1 MISNA
6 CWRKVCF
13 QEVSLPKQKQHG
25 AINDCKFQWKI
36 IVRGRA
42 KTMNWNSPPRG
53 EADTYAASVCE
64 CAWKSA
70 TCERLWSKITSN
82 KTIPSYT
89 YFREYS
95 TYKTVDKMC
104 KNTKKTQEKTRNK
117 QNHLWF
123 PWENRC
129 VFLSFSN
136 WCGVSQGDV
145 VVRNICQKWM
155 DLNGFD

>member
-1 MISNA
+1 MIMISNA

-104 KNTKKTQEKTRNK
+104 KNTKKNARKNKKQTNKIICGSHEKIV
-117 QNHLWF
+117 
-123 PWENRC
+123 
-129 VFLSFSN
+129 VFFYHSAI
-136 WCGVSQGDV
+136 DV
-145 VVRNICQKWM
+145 VFHRETW
-155 DLNGFD
+155 

>member
-117 QNHLWF
+117 QTKSFVVPMRKSLCF
-123 PWENRC
+123 
-129 VFLSFSN
+129 FLIQQLM
-136 WCGVSQGDV
+136 WCFTGRRGS
-145 VVRNICQKWM
+145 KKHMSEM
-155 DLNGFD
+155 DGP